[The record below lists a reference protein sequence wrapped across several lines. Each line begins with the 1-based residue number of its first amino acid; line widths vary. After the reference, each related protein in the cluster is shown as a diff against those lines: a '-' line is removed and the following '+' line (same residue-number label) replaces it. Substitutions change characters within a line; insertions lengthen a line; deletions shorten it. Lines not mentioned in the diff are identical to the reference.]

1 MYFFSFYII
10 VDSSLLST
18 YTHTL
23 IRIHTY
29 ICIPYFII
37 LIFNQQKKDINNN
50 IYANLAL
57 RSTTGITKNLTITP
71 PHIIIVYYAHHI
83 ILVYIY
89 NKTKIFFIYQL
100 IKNN

>member
-1 MYFFSFYII
+1 MYTLFY
-10 VDSSLLST
+10 
-18 YTHTL
+18 
-23 IRIHTY
+23 
-29 ICIPYFII
+29 
-37 LIFNQQKKDINNN
+37 FNQQKKDIN

-57 RSTTGITKNLTITP
+57 RSTITKNLTITP
-71 PHIIIVYYAHHI
+71 PHSLIVYAHHI